1 MHYPIRLLREH
12 GNLTQTTSARC
23 SKEKPT
29 VIDGDNCLRDI
40 QHVSERSCHLRE
52 TADDAF

>member
-40 QHVSERSCHLRE
+40 QHVSERSCHLQE
-52 TADDAF
+52 TADDGF